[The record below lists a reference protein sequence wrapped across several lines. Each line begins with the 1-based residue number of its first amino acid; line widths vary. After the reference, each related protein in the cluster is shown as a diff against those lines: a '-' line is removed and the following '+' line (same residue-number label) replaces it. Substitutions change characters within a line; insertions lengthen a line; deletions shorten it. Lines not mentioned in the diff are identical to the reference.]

1 MTYNAN
7 FNMDN
12 TVPSNLVR
20 HIRLPEFIPE
30 VTFCIVTFGE
40 LKELQNLLLSIA
52 TSMQDTP
59 YCVFIYSNYN
69 ERSEISYELTE
80 LYNKGNIQLLC
91 ISPRN
96 TVMGACRNVLI
107 EDVLTFVGKSKYIV
121 FCDSDAVFLDFNWF
135 SYCKKAFNEN
145 TRLGLLAHDGGYW
158 ESYSPTGG
166 EKRITYTDLDYE
178 IDLDKFHVASSYFF
192 CVPTRILKENKAIRF
207 DPTFCFWFD
216 DDDFALQ
223 ILSHGYS
230 MGIIK
235 GSALEHIGH
244 KGQEMN
250 PIIYGRKENIAE
262 ARQLLFEKWKDY
274 LYNKNMPLF
283 SRLFLEGD
291 YLKDD

>member
-1 MTYNAN
+1 MDIL
-7 FNMDN
+7 FSLFDN
-12 TVPSNLVR
+12 T
-20 HIRLPEFIPE
+20 
-30 VTFCIVTFGE
+30 
-40 LKELQNLLLSIA
+40 
-52 TSMQDTP
+52 
-59 YCVFIYSNYN
+59 
-69 ERSEISYELTE
+69 
-80 LYNKGNIQLLC
+80 
-91 ISPRN
+91 
-96 TVMGACRNVLI
+96 
-107 EDVLTFVGKSKYIV
+107 
-121 FCDSDAVFLDFNWF
+121 
-135 SYCKKAFNEN
+135 
-145 TRLGLLAHDGGYW
+145 
-158 ESYSPTGG
+158 
-166 EKRITYTDLDYE
+166 
-178 IDLDKFHVASSYFF
+178 
-192 CVPTRILKENKAIRF
+192 
-207 DPTFCFWFD
+207 FD